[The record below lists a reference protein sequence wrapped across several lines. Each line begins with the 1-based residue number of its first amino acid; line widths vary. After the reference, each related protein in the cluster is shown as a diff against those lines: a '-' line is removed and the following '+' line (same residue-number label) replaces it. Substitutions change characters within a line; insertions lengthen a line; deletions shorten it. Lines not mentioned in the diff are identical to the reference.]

1 MRHTLFTP
9 SGFLAILLLTFFVP
23 SCTSTEKVDAPPLIR
38 QMDRLVDKK
47 EYFRLETQLDLHSPE
62 LSTPRRLYFAA
73 ILDNVFNR
81 NTSSIARIDSF
92 MNLDRTGLPDSLKAN
107 LLLVQGDSYFKTGQ
121 YAAAARTDS
130 LIVHQYP
137 RAVDSLTLASAKNDW
152 LIRHSL
158 RNEPPQQVVSGAGA
172 EITWTRDP
180 IGLIEIPLQS
190 HAQTVSA
197 IFDTRANISS
207 ITRSYAEKLH
217 LRLMDVQYRESSSI
231 TGDQFTVGLGVADS
245 LYIGQILV
253 RHAIFQVMPDSI
265 LYLAPIHVQLNIIV
279 GITIMADLQEVRVY
293 NDGRMVIPALP
304 APGDLHNMAFDGLDP
319 VLLLPS
325 REDTLL
331 YHFDS
336 GAGSTILY
344 ATWFDAHR
352 AAVLRSAIKTKT
364 GFGGAGGTETKDIYL
379 LPTFQL
385 SLGAKTVTIDS
396 ISVLT
401 EKITPQ
407 ERFYGNVGQDF
418 MSQFKEFTFN
428 FRYMYVKGS

>member
-1 MRHTLFTP
+1 MKHTPFTPPGLLAIVLLTLFLP
-9 SGFLAILLLTFFVP
+9 R
-23 SCTSTEKVDAPPLIR
+23 CTSTEKVDAPPLIR
-38 QMDRLVDKK
+38 QMDKLLDKK
-47 EYFRLETQLDLHSPE
+47 EYFHLESQLNLHSPE
-62 LSTPRRLYFAA
+62 LSASRRLYFAA
-73 ILDNVFNR
+73 ILDNAFNR
-81 NTSSIARIDSF
+81 NTHCIARIDSF
-92 MNLDRTGLPDSLKAN
+92 MNLAPAGLPDSLTAN
-107 LLLVQGDSYFKTGQ
+107 LLLIQGDSYFKMGQ
-121 YAAAARTDS
+121 YTAAARTDS
-130 LIVHQYP
+130 LVVHQYP
-137 RAVDSLTLASAKNDW
+137 KAVDSLTLANAKNDW

-158 RNEPPQQVVSGAGA
+158 RNEPPQQVVLGTGA
-172 EITWTRDP
+172 EITWRRDP

-190 HAQTVSA
+190 HTQTVSA

-217 LRLMDVQYRESSSI
+217 LHLMDVQYREGSSI

-245 LYIGQILV
+245 LYIGQVLV

-279 GITIMADLQEVRVY
+279 GMTIIADLQEVQVY

-304 APGDLHNMAFDGLDP
+304 TPGDLHNMAFDGLDP

-344 ATWFDAHR
+344 ATWFNAHR

-379 LPTFQL
+379 LPSFQL
-385 SLGAKTVTIDS
+385 SFGGKTVTMDS
-396 ISVLT
+396 VSILT
-401 EKITPQ
+401 EKITPA
-407 ERFYGNVGQDF
+407 ERFYGNIGQDF
-418 MSQFKEFTFN
+418 MQQFKEFTFD
-428 FRYMYVKGS
+428 FRYMYVKGI